1 MKLEINLKKGT
12 ETVSEA
18 LQKTSAMSKRISN
31 TIQDK
36 AKDLS
41 DKNKNEI
48 YLKKLKKYNPLF
60 PDEFYGK
67 DFNLPNMIVIVDDA
81 VRKNIDVCK
90 GAIGWLSNEKGMEIL
105 HLYDEEVEQ
114 SGITFVPAAICDAA
128 YYVDRFDRKRFI
140 QIDCIFSKA
149 HEERLAELKHIAH
162 SLGAKRCSIEITEVN
177 MLSDSKKKSIE
188 ERISIPFG
196 RASETAST
204 ELNISK
210 TEDVSRSGIIEA
222 VFEGCKEAKNPEL
235 KWFAND
241 DTIKRLI
248 EMRVNDINQIKSETL
263 ILEGSISATMSQ
275 KTACAID
282 GAIGKMGAGGKANME
297 GRATKENHSKLIFK
311 IEF

>member
-1 MKLEINLKKGT
+1 
-12 ETVSEA
+12 
-18 LQKTSAMSKRISN
+18 
-31 TIQDK
+31 
-36 AKDLS
+36 
-41 DKNKNEI
+41 
-48 YLKKLKKYNPLF
+48 
-60 PDEFYGK
+60 
-67 DFNLPNMIVIVDDA
+67 
-81 VRKNIDVCK
+81 
-90 GAIGWLSNEKGMEIL
+90 
-105 HLYDEEVEQ
+105 
-114 SGITFVPAAICDAA
+114 
-128 YYVDRFDRKRFI
+128 
-140 QIDCIFSKA
+140 
-149 HEERLAELKHIAH
+149 
-162 SLGAKRCSIEITEVN
+162 
-177 MLSDSKKKSIE
+177 
-188 ERISIPFG
+188 
-196 RASETAST
+196 T